1 MAGFDFDREKLHIN
15 VARLEKAGHKFEIVV
30 DPDLAV
36 EFRQNKE
43 LDIRDILKSEKIFS
57 DAHKGM
63 VASEHLME
71 QVLGTRDTIEAA
83 KIIIDKGQVQLT
95 SEHRERMREEKR
107 KRIIDSIHRNGVDPK
122 THLPH
127 PLTRIENAFKEARI
141 KIDENRTSEDQIQEV
156 LKELRIILPI
166 KFEVKEISVVITPE
180 YAAKS
185 YSIVKSFGTILKE
198 DWLANGAWSVV
209 LELPGGLETDFYDKI
224 NSLTHGNVET
234 KVLKTK

>member
-1 MAGFDFDREKLHIN
+1 MAGFGFDREKLHIN
-15 VARLEKAGHKFEIVV
+15 VARLEKAGNKFEIVV

-36 EFRQNKE
+36 QYKKGVDIKE
-43 LDIRDILKSEKIFS
+43 ILKSEHIFS

-71 QVLGTRDTIEAA
+71 QVLGTKDPLEAA
-83 KIIIDKGQVQLT
+83 KIILEKGQVQLT

-107 KRIIDSIHRNGVDPK
+107 KRIIDMIQRNGVDPK

-127 PLTRIENAFKEARI
+127 PANRIENAFKEAGI
-141 KIDENRTSEDQIQEV
+141 KIDENRTAEDQIQEV
-156 LKELRIILPI
+156 LKELRPILPI
-166 KFEVKEISVVITPE
+166 KFEVKEISVVIPPE

-185 YSIVKSFGTILKE
+185 YSIVKSFGTLLKE
-198 DWLANGAWSVV
+198 DWMANGAWSVL